1 MHRPL
6 HHRSVSALAPLGA
19 LLAALVLIG
28 AACTNDAGFES
39 PTTSTGSGGS
49 DGTASIVGPWTLV
62 SYGSGDAQTSAAPEP
77 AALVFAAD
85 GRFTGST
92 GCNNLAG
99 DYTVSGSKLTV
110 SPGPMTKRAC
120 VDDAGNAQEQAV
132 LAGLTSVTG
141 FGVDGDRLT
150 ISDAGGRTLLVF
162 ERGPEGLTDTAWTV
176 SGINTG
182 TAVVSSEFIGALNAT
197 FAADGTVSGSGGCNT
212 FSGTYTDDNGSV
224 AITGL
229 QSTEIGCE
237 PERAT
242 LESQYFAALGR
253 AATYELTPSS
263 LTLRDA
269 DGAIQVMF
277 TTAP

>member
-1 MHRPL
+1 MQRPFR
-6 HHRSVSALAPLGA
+6 HRSAALGGLSALFATV
-19 LLAALVLIG
+19 VLIG
-28 AACTNDAGFES
+28 ASCTSDAGFES
-39 PTTSTGSGGS
+39 PTTSTGSGGA
-49 DGTASIVGPWTLV
+49 GGAASIVGPWTLV
-62 SYGSGDAQTSAAPEP
+62 SYGSGGAQTSAAPEP
-77 AALVFAAD
+77 AALVLADD

-120 VDDAGNAQEQAV
+120 IDDAGNAQEQAV
-132 LAGLTSVTG
+132 LAGLTSAAG

-150 ISDAGGRTLLVF
+150 ITDAGGRTVLVF
-162 ERGPEGLTDTAWTV
+162 ERGPEGLADTAWTV

-197 FAADGTVSGSGGCNT
+197 FATDGTVSGSGGCNT
-212 FSGTYTDDNGSV
+212 FSGAYTDDNGSV
-224 AITGL
+224 AITDL

>member
-1 MHRPL
+1 MQQSFRHRAAAFGGL
-6 HHRSVSALAPLGA
+6 SALFATA
-19 LLAALVLIG
+19 VLIG
-28 AACTNDAGFES
+28 ASCTSDAGFES

-49 DGTASIVGPWTLV
+49 GGTASIVGPWTLV

-77 AALVFAAD
+77 AALVVADD

-99 DYTVSGSKLTV
+99 TYTVDGGKLTV

-120 VDDAGNAQEQAV
+120 VDDGGNAQEQAV
-132 LAGLTSVTG
+132 LAGLTSAAG
-141 FGVDGDRLT
+141 FGVDSGRLT
-150 ISDAGGRTLLVF
+150 ITDAGGRTVLVF
-162 ERGPEGLTDTAWTV
+162 ERGPEGLADTAWTV
-176 SGINTG
+176 SGVNTG
-182 TAVVSSEFIGALNAT
+182 NAVESSMLTGSLNAT
-197 FAADGTVSGSGGCNT
+197 FGADGAVSGSGGCNT

-253 AATYELTPSS
+253 ADTYELTPPS